1 MGTTLET
8 INFLKAIGPF
18 LAVLAPLIVIWIQKK
33 DKLHKTKYFIEL
45 VQSWEELKKIK
56 LRLETEH
63 ASPIVLDK
71 VNSLLQEIDG
81 EINSTSERS
90 NTSVFVT
97 LVFIESVI
105 IGILF
110 VSWSDYVNKIF
121 VGSSQDSGLLF
132 LEGIFR
138 STTARFALLMTFVSI
153 SIFLT
158 LVSAKKLL
166 NKIQKSRLR
175 ELVLLAAFNAILV
188 AVTVLISII
197 LTLLDPI
204 VPLW

>member
-1 MGTTLET
+1 MDSTLET

-18 LAVLAPLIVIWIQKK
+18 LAVLAPLIVFWIQKK
-33 DKLHKTKYFIEL
+33 DKLHKTKYFVEL

-56 LRLETEH
+56 SRLELEDNPSV
-63 ASPIVLDK
+63 ALDK
-71 VNSLLQEIDG
+71 VNVLLKEIDG
-81 EINSTSERS
+81 EINSTADRS
-90 NTSVFVT
+90 NINVFVT
-97 LVFIESVI
+97 IVFAESVI

-110 VSWSDYVNKIF
+110 TSWSDYLNKVF

-138 STTARFALLMTFVSI
+138 STAARFVLLMVFVSI

-158 LVSAKKLL
+158 LISTKKLF
-166 NKIQKSRLR
+166 NKVQKTHIRILT
-175 ELVLLAAFNAILV
+175 LIAAFNILLIG
-188 AVTVLISII
+188 VTVIISLI